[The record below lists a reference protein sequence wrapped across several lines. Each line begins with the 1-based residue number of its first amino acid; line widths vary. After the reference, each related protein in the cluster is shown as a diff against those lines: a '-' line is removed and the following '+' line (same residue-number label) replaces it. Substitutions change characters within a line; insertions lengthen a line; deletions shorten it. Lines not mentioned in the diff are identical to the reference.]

1 MPDRK
6 PISRE
11 TSTEEAYEKRVRYLF
26 GQVKK
31 THSDV
36 SPTSVHEYVSNMIPT
51 KSYSWLRTIKASLVM
66 HYKKQSMFAEAEKIN
81 SLSSAECKRSDLQTS
96 AKKKKNISE
105 KKLVKLDAFFEE
117 RIKTS
122 SDTLL
127 SPAYA
132 FMKATLHCGLR
143 PSEWQSARLVES
155 TESLLKATDGLGLY
169 SGKFPAMTVINGKAT
184 NGRSFGKYRIL
195 DLSDF
200 TDKQRM
206 FVNLA
211 IYYASGVNKADFD
224 WDSFYNNVR
233 VTINRVIST
242 NFPSLKGLSLYTFRH
257 QCIANLKHAG
267 YSLEEIA
274 VIVGHGTDLT
284 ASQHY
289 AKKRYGH
296 TTQNLVKPNHSDI
309 PRIKSI
315 LHLKLEHRG
324 TLEIR
329 E

>member
-1 MPDRK
+1 MPDK
-6 PISRE
+6 KSISRE
-11 TSTEEAYEKRVRYLF
+11 PSTEEAYQKRVRYLF

-31 THSDV
+31 SCSDV
-36 SPTSVHEYVSNMIPT
+36 SPDSVYEFVSNMIPT

-66 HYKKQSMFAEAEKIN
+66 YYENHSMISEAEKIN
-81 SLSSAECKRSDLQTS
+81 SLSSDECKRSNLQTS
-96 AKKKKNISE
+96 SKKKKNISE
-105 KKLVKLDAFFEE
+105 KKLAKLDLFFEE
-117 RIKTS
+117 KIKTS

-132 FMKATLHCGLR
+132 FIKATLHCGLR
-143 PSEWQSARLVES
+143 PSEWQSAELVES
-155 TESLLKATDGLGLY
+155 TESLLKATEGLGVY

-206 FVNLA
+206 FVSLA
-211 IYYASGVNKADFD
+211 IYYASGINKTDFD
-224 WDSFYNNVR
+224 WDAFYNNVR
-233 VTINRVIST
+233 VTINRVISS

-296 TTQNLVKPNHSDI
+296 TSTNLVKPNHADI
-309 PRIKSI
+309 PRIKNI
-315 LHLKLEHRG
+315 LHLKLKQRG
-324 TLEIR
+324 SLEIR